1 MKEGTKYD
9 NGKLRLA
16 EMIIDFRVAME
27 ELCKVWEFGANKYEK
42 SNWKKLANP
51 VDRYTNALLRHL
63 LAEETNLVD
72 DESKLLHAA
81 HIAFNALA
89 RLYFIARNKDVDKKL
104 KHFYELKEGQVVTQ
118 DDINNLVRSKIVE
131 HANYGA
137 TLQDPLDCGIHLSPP
152 IESPNEIDIRPGT
165 ITPMEWSEGGK
176 NG

>member
-1 MKEGTKYD
+1 MTKEGTKYD

-16 EMIIDFRVAME
+16 EMIIDFKIPME

-42 SNWKKLANP
+42 SNWKKLQNP
-51 VDRYTNALLRHL
+51 VDRYTNAMLRHL

-89 RLYFIARNKDVDKKL
+89 RLYFIVRNKDVDTSK
-104 KHFYELKEGQVVTQ
+104 VVT
-118 DDINNLVRSKIVE
+118 
-131 HANYGA
+131 
-137 TLQDPLDCGIHLSPP
+137 QDPLDCGVFISPP
-152 IESPNEIDIRPGT
+152 IESTNKLEIKPGT

-176 NG
+176 HG

>member
-42 SNWKKLANP
+42 SNLKKLANP
-51 VDRYTNALLRHL
+51 IDRYTNALLRHL

-89 RLYFIARNKDVDKKL
+89 RLYFIARNKDVDTKL

-118 DDINNLVRSKIVE
+118 EDIHNFVKSVYFN
-131 HANYGA
+131 
-137 TLQDPLDCGIHLSPP
+137 PP

-165 ITPMEWSEGGK
+165 ITPMEWSDGGK
-176 NG
+176 HG

>member
-1 MKEGTKYD
+1 MKKEGTKYD

-27 ELCKVWEFGANKYEK
+27 ELCKVWEFGANKYGK
-42 SNWKKLANP
+42 SNWKKLAKP
-51 VDRYTNALLRHL
+51 IDRYTNAMLRHL

-89 RLYFIARNKDVDKKL
+89 RLYFIARNKDVDTKL

-118 DDINNLVRSKIVE
+118 EDIHNLVKSKILE
-131 HANYGA
+131 HANYDA
-137 TLQDPLDCGIHLSPP
+137 TLQDPLDFGIRLNLP
-152 IESPNEIDIRPGT
+152 IENPDEIDIRPGT
-165 ITPMEWSEGGK
+165 ITPME
-176 NG
+176 